1 MKKTIISFMTS
12 MVVLSMLIMTPV
24 KAAENAVVF
33 TTQNDQI
40 LVTLNVTDTNKEA
53 LTMKASFQIK
63 AQKGSVTKENI
74 QFHFDQD
81 IKSVVKEYRYDN
93 TSNILTIYISGQ
105 NNILSNQQVKL
116 GTIDFNVS
124 KDTKIDVA
132 LVKDSIEYVS
142 SAYYKDVLESKESQ
156 IEWGESTHTPTT
168 PDSDSSNNDDQN
180 GENIQEDK
188 NETPTDS
195 QKPSVDVDNEAE
207 DLENNVIQST
217 DTENTQ
223 NSSSQIDTSDSTNI
237 MIYAWMA
244 LGSIIIG
251 LFVFKFKIK
260 KQQ

>member
-74 QFHFDQD
+74 QFHFDQN

-93 TSNILTIYISGQ
+93 TSNILTIYISGRD
-105 NNILSNQQVKL
+105 NLFTNQQVKL
-116 GTIDFNVS
+116 GAIDLGVS
-124 KDTKIDVA
+124 KETKVHIS
-132 LVKDSIEYVS
+132 LVKDSLEYVS
-142 SAYYKDVLESKESQ
+142 SAYSKDVLELQESQ
-156 IEWGESTHTPTT
+156 IEWGESTQTPTS
-168 PDSDSSNNDDQN
+168 PDTDSSDNEDQN
-180 GENIQEDK
+180 EENILEDK
-188 NETPTDS
+188 EETSQDS
-195 QKPSVDVDNEAE
+195 QKPSVDGEAE
-207 DLENNVIQST
+207 DLESNVIQNT